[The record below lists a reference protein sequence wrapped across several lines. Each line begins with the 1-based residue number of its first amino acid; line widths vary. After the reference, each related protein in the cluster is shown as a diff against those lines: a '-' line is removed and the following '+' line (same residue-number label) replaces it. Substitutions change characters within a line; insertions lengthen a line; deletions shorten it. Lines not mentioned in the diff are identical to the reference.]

1 MRKDMTIRYL
11 DMVKLPLMIA
21 VLLTI
26 GAFLIT
32 PIVKASGVNTVTR
45 EQQVKS
51 IQIQEGDS
59 LWSIAKENF
68 SSEYDSIDQYVKD
81 IKECNNISSDTIHAG
96 KYLIIP
102 YYN

>member
-1 MRKDMTIRYL
+1 MRKEMTMRYL
-11 DMVKLPLMIA
+11 DMVKVPVVMA
-21 VLLTI
+21 VLLLI
-26 GAFLIT
+26 AACFIT
-32 PIVKASGVNTVTR
+32 PIVKASGINTVEK

-59 LWSIAKENF
+59 LWSIAKEHYSND
-68 SSEYDSIDQYVKD
+68 YTSIEQYIED
-81 IKECNNISSDTIHAG
+81 IKQCNNISSDTIHAG